1 MKAYLYVEDAKLR
14 EVHYQAHEVWA
25 MHMGHTFRARRLHF
39 GSGVSVFP
47 SMAPDYVVPELK
59 ADAVAVYVATA
70 ILDKG
75 GPLPEEH
82 LRKIAEQLTAFERD
96 RSGRPIGR

>member
-39 GSGVSVFP
+39 GSGASVFP
-47 SMAPDYVVPELK
+47 SMAPDYIVPIE
-59 ADAVAVYVATA
+59 ADMVAVYVASA
-70 ILDKG
+70 IVDKG

-82 LRKIAEQLTAFERD
+82 RVAIADQLKAME
-96 RSGRPIGR
+96 GRPSNRRSTS

>member
-14 EVHYQAHEVWA
+14 EVHYQANEVWA

-47 SMAPDYVVPELK
+47 AMAPDYIVPIA
-59 ADAVAVYVATA
+59 ADSVAVYVASS
-70 ILDKG
+70 ILDRG
-75 GPLPEEH
+75 GPLPDH
-82 LRKIAEQLTAFERD
+82 HRDAIAAQLKALE
-96 RSGRPIGR
+96 GRLW

>member
-1 MKAYLYVEDAKLR
+1 MKAYLYIEDAKLR

-39 GSGVSVFP
+39 GSGASVFP
-47 SMAPDYVVPELK
+47 AMAPDYIVPIE
-59 ADAVAVYVATA
+59 AVSVAVYVATK
-70 ILDKG
+70 IVDKG

-82 LRKIAEQLTAFERD
+82 RVAIAEQLKAIE
-96 RSGRPIGR
+96 GRR

>member
-1 MKAYLYVEDAKLR
+1 MKAYLYIEDAKLR

-39 GSGVSVFP
+39 GSGASVFP
-47 SMAPDYVVPELK
+47 LMAPDYIVPIK

-70 ILDKG
+70 LVDKG
-75 GPLPEEH
+75 GPLPELH
-82 LRKIAEQLTAFERD
+82 RDAIAEQLKAFEG
-96 RSGRPIGR
+96 RSR